1 MVGKERRVKGG
12 EKRGK
17 VKGGKGEGLR
27 VVGKGGKV
35 KCRKGGRLRVGK
47 GEGVSMFEG
56 GKSDVCCLRVEE
68 GCVGMIN
75 ININIKAKQFKSM
88 HKILNGKNDNWNS
101 IGKLRLKKY
110 DQIYNI
116 PIYYQNLL

>member
-1 MVGKERRVKGG
+1 VR
-12 EKRGK
+12 K
-17 VKGGKGEGLR
+17 VEGLKGGKG
-27 VVGKGGKV
+27 
-35 KCRKGGRLRVGK
+35 
-47 GEGVSMFEG
+47 
-56 GKSDVCCLRVEE
+56 DVCCLRVEE

-101 IGKLRLKKY
+101 IGKLWLKKY

>member
-1 MVGKERRVKGG
+1 M
-12 EKRGK
+12 
-17 VKGGKGEGLR
+17 

-47 GEGVSMFEG
+47 GRFKGGWKKGKGRVRKGEGVSMFKG

-68 GCVGMIN
+68 GCVCM

-88 HKILNGKNDNWNS
+88 HKILNGNNDNWNS
-101 IGKLRLKKY
+101 MGKFWLKKY